1 MLGIAAVGALLFDM
15 LLLSRGLLVSFREL
29 LDAAGF
35 DVRVTAGELPDTVPD
50 AWPAADQV
58 VAARQELDILRQ
70 AVGDLPDKC
79 RTVFVLYRGR
89 GLTMRQI
96 AERLGISEK
105 TVEKHIA
112 KAMLH
117 CRGRLRLAGRRV

>member
-1 MLGIAAVGALLFDM
+1 MAGNLAVDRLRQERV
-15 LLLSRGLLVSFREL
+15 RGRHL
-29 LDAAGF
+29 
-35 DVRVTAGELPDTVPD
+35 TAGELPDTVPD

-89 GLTMRQI
+89 GLTMRQV